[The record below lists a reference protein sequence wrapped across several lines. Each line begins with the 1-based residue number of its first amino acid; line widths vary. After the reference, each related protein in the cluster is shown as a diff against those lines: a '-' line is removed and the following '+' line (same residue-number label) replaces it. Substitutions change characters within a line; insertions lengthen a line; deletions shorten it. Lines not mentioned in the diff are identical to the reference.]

1 MFVFPLGLQA
11 RTRDFPWMTLLIA
24 VVTSVYSVFSFQ
36 HLNSIT
42 RSEEKS
48 EVSLL
53 RFQKQKALALAACP
67 LSHLQSDDC
76 EILKE
81 TLLPEVRE
89 STRSF
94 ITRLVKNEAKIS
106 QERATQIARFV
117 ALPETFRH
125 PSLAI
130 SQLKEFNDF
139 SEALADEDQMLSAA
153 AKSGGLLTR
162 GNFSFESLV
171 RSLFLHANWSHLL
184 GNMIFFMLFA
194 IPLEQRIGP
203 VGLALIYFIGGSF
216 GMTLQLLLSSD
227 MTRPLLGASAC
238 ITAVAAAFMMAF
250 WSISVRVWVSF
261 FFVFNQIV
269 RVPTWMF
276 FALFVVIE
284 DVTGA
289 LRPATDGV
297 AHVAHLGGFGLGMML
312 GLLAVQLRLVPQPF
326 VFPFEIKML
335 MKSRQ
340 EVDPERR
347 LIDLRKILYFNS
359 FNTVALSEAWAIIEK
374 IESKAW
380 ADLPRAGKVFLAE
393 HYCELLVYFKKADID
408 KSVELLES
416 ARSGKWPA
424 KLLVAVKDIG
434 EMLQLVSEFERQNRH
449 RQAMQLALILVDAH
463 PQNPRIKLLRV
474 ERQAPAADAGR
485 QPETQKRAA

>member
-1 MFVFPLGLQA
+1 
-11 RTRDFPWMTLLIA
+11 
-24 VVTSVYSVFSFQ
+24 
-36 HLNSIT
+36 
-42 RSEEKS
+42 
-48 EVSLL
+48 
-53 RFQKQKALALAACP
+53 
-67 LSHLQSDDC
+67 
-76 EILKE
+76 
-81 TLLPEVRE
+81 
-89 STRSF
+89 
-94 ITRLVKNEAKIS
+94 
-106 QERATQIARFV
+106 
-117 ALPETFRH
+117 
-125 PSLAI
+125 
-130 SQLKEFNDF
+130 
-139 SEALADEDQMLSAA
+139 
-153 AKSGGLLTR
+153 
-162 GNFSFESLV
+162 
-171 RSLFLHANWSHLL
+171 
-184 GNMIFFMLFA
+184 
-194 IPLEQRIGP
+194 
-203 VGLALIYFIGGSF
+203 
-216 GMTLQLLLSSD
+216 
-227 MTRPLLGASAC
+227 
-238 ITAVAAAFMMAF
+238 
-250 WSISVRVWVSF
+250 
-261 FFVFNQIV
+261 
-269 RVPTWMF
+269 MF